1 MLAIIDLMTLNK
13 VENLNAI
20 INKPKACKAIQFNS
34 SKSKKIKSN
43 KAMNKDMTT
52 ETLLLVKSSNKSFRL
67 SSVDVSDTNFDL
79 MFTLLSYLEY
89 DFDMISFSPEID
101 LKSCLLFVSEY
112 FESKQTMMLGKCDD
126 SVKVHSD
133 IKDEFNIVITK

>member
-1 MLAIIDLMTLNK
+1 
-13 VENLNAI
+13 
-20 INKPKACKAIQFNS
+20 
-34 SKSKKIKSN
+34 
-43 KAMNKDMTT
+43 MTT

-101 LKSCLLFVSEY
+101 LKSCLLFVAEY

-126 SVKVHSD
+126 SIKVHSD
-133 IKDEFNIVITK
+133 IKDEFNIVITQ

>member
-1 MLAIIDLMTLNK
+1 
-13 VENLNAI
+13 
-20 INKPKACKAIQFNS
+20 
-34 SKSKKIKSN
+34 
-43 KAMNKDMTT
+43 MNKDMTT

-126 SVKVHSD
+126 SIKVHSD
-133 IKDEFNIVITK
+133 IKDEFNIVITQ